1 MYAMKRIMKSSEKFV
16 QAFQTENN
24 ILRNLQHPNI
34 IRFVESFENCE
45 KMRRNGEI
53 KRFNAIILDVATNGN
68 IFEFVNIK
76 ALSEDLARTYF
87 HQLIQ
92 GF

>member
-1 MYAMKRIMKSSEKFV
+1 
-16 QAFQTENN
+16 
-24 ILRNLQHPNI
+24 
-34 IRFVESFENCE
+34 
-45 KMRRNGEI
+45 MRRNGEI